1 MKIGLL
7 TLFYKNYNWGGVLQA
22 YALKRYLES
31 TNVNTQA
38 DVLRYESNT
47 NLVYASR
54 VSQISQYSF
63 KDILNKLLE
72 RKNAN
77 RSILD
82 NKLIVRNKLFDEFS
96 FEVSPNSTVFND
108 ETLKTASKE
117 YDALIC
123 GSDQIWN
130 PNVSRPGFY
139 LTMIDYECKK
149 ISYAASIARD
159 DLSPHERK
167 VMIPLIERFDNVS
180 VREKTAKNF
189 LSKYTSKEIK
199 EVLDPALLLPA
210 DEWSKIAADKKIK
223 ETYVLAFFFSES
235 IVYRK
240 LIEKYCEEQGFKLV
254 FIPFAAN
261 KYIESDMQGECERL
275 YDVGPKEFIRLFID
289 TKYVFTDSFHGS
301 VFSILFK
308 KNFMV
313 FERDKKNKVS
323 KNSRLYDLLD
333 KFNLSNRLVR
343 SQGEMN
349 TTLKENINYAN
360 VYELLEK
367 YRKES
372 KDFLNEAL
380 GTSEI

>member
-1 MKIGLL
+1 MKIGIL
-7 TLFYKNYNWGGVLQA
+7 TLFYKNYNWGGVLQG
-22 YALKRYLES
+22 YALKKFLENNYNDINVDIICYNS
-31 TNVNTQA
+31 PTNIVYKSKIQQA
-38 DVLRYESNT
+38 LQYPTKEIINRIISKFNKKKNIFLELQNRKSLFDDFT
-47 NLVYASR
+47 NKYKGYA
-54 VSQISQYSF
+54 F
-63 KDILNKLLE
+63 NDNNLLE
-72 RKNAN
+72 A
-77 RSILD
+77 
-82 NKLIVRNKLFDEFS
+82 
-96 FEVSPNSTVFND
+96 T
-108 ETLKTASKE
+108 KE

-139 LTMIDYECKK
+139 LSMIDHECKK

-167 VMIPLIERFDNVS
+167 VMVPLIERFDYVS

-189 LSKYTSKEIK
+189 LSKYTSKEIQ

-223 ETYVLAFFFSES
+223 EPYVLAFFFSES